1 MIPQTR
7 VTGKADSPQVGA
19 GRDDA
24 GTQSREPGMSPLDF
38 LAESPAL
45 TKGGEEEILP

>member
-1 MIPQTR
+1 MIPQTG
-7 VTGKADSPQVGA
+7 VTGKAGLPPVAA

-24 GTQSREPGMSPLDF
+24 GTQRREPGMPPLDF